1 MPVSFSVRLCLAFS
15 VCAAHSHSRFLMK
28 LREESVTVELKNGGV
43 VQGQM
48 AKHCVLLEHVS
59 MQSCCLIS
67 YNRWM
72 GSQHISRHCYRSGPR
87 HEHAHEECQV
97 HCQGQKPRVFGAP
110 LCSWQHGVFFP
121 LTFFCLFVSFSFIRP
136 VLLSI
141 RHAGLTCFKVR
152 CYILPD
158 TLRFVSVC
166 LILFLPPLVS
176 SSKLPILL
184 SHTFQLGYAPRR

>member
-59 MQSCCLIS
+59 MQSCSLIS

-72 GSQHISRHCYRSGPR
+72 GSQLISRHCYRSGPR

-97 HCQGQKPRVFGAP
+97 HCQGQKPRVSGAP
-110 LCSWQHGVFFP
+110 LCSRQHGVFFP
-121 LTFFCLFVSFSFIRP
+121 IDIFWFLCFFFYPPHASLLATCWSHLFQGP
-136 VLLSI
+136 LLHSSG
-141 RHAGLTCFKVR
+141 HAQVR
-152 CYILPD
+152 LSLPHFFR
-158 TLRFVSVC
+158 L
-166 LILFLPPLVS
+166 
-176 SSKLPILL
+176 
-184 SHTFQLGYAPRR
+184 